1 MVKQWKNC
9 QIMAGIIVGAV
20 TINVKL
26 VQAQQPALVAQQS
39 ISVGVPDS
47 SFDKHRGK
55 AYEVPIDMPVE
66 KVFTIP
72 EILVGVPVGTVDE
85 VQIYFKKRWK
95 RDPNFKGYLQ
105 YHLTLQADGRVKSIV
120 GIGDNSQIYLAHTN
134 FVRPGEKLVTA
145 SDREHVVQLFLNGNG
160 AVGVYPLKMPPS

>member
-1 MVKQWKNC
+1 
-9 QIMAGIIVGAV
+9 MAGIIVGAV

-39 ISVGVPDS
+39 ISVGVPNS

-72 EILVGVPVGTVDE
+72 EILVGGPVGTVNE

-95 RDPNFKGYLQ
+95 RDPDFNGYLQ
-105 YHLTLQADGRVKSIV
+105 YRLTLQADGRVRSIV
-120 GIGDNSQIYLAHTN
+120 GIGNRSQSYLKHTN
-134 FVRPGEKLVTA
+134 FLRTGEKLVTA
-145 SDREHVVQLFLNGNG
+145 NDREHILQIFLNGNG
-160 AVGVYPLKMPPS
+160 AVGVSPLKTPPSER